1 MEEDLS
7 CVRQN
12 LPDFPIRLS
21 NILIILPPPHRQ
33 SIFYS
38 PLYTLLA
45 TNDSFPPPPV
55 PVEPCVLPK
64 ILHPQGDKKMTGPSK
79 NKRYIYFRQVVQI
92 GQFLYI
98 FFSFVSLF
106 LCLFF
111 LLNYQLSDLICLC
124 RQHT

>member
-33 SIFYS
+33 LIFYS

-45 TNDSFPPPPV
+45 TNDSSPPPV